1 MKKLILFA
9 IIILSALQSNA
20 QFLNGIGVTIGGTA
34 ANEKFKFREP
44 ISISRKNYIFGFNA
58 SVFLECLSHDNV
70 RWITEI
76 QYNQKGSIDK
86 QPEASY
92 ANQLQYLCWNNYLK
106 FRYEMYRI
114 IPYVM
119 VGPRLEY
126 ALAQGT
132 SSPVITG
139 SFLPFHVSAAVG
151 GGLEF
156 VSYTNFKF
164 FVEGFYNPD
173 IMPAY
178 IDPLL
183 HINNKAFELRIGLKY
198 EFAGRKETCNTP
210 TYVE

>member
-1 MKKLILFA
+1 
-9 IIILSALQSNA
+9 
-20 QFLNGIGVTIGGTA
+20 
-34 ANEKFKFREP
+34 
-44 ISISRKNYIFGFNA
+44 
-58 SVFLECLSHDNV
+58 
-70 RWITEI
+70 
-76 QYNQKGSIDK
+76 
-86 QPEASY
+86 
-92 ANQLQYLCWNNYLK
+92 
-106 FRYEMYRI
+106 
-114 IPYVM
+114 VM